1 MSSTAEQQGPNFF
14 GQALRRNALIILVVT
29 VGLGLLAY
37 TFANSRPVSY
47 EGKVRVLLNPT
58 PGNPYSPDAGASG
71 PQVTIAMT
79 TEASIVD
86 SAAVAKL
93 ANAKIS
99 PAWVPGTGTVTAV
112 VPPNTQ
118 IVAITF
124 RAPTAAAAQA
134 NAQLVADAFL
144 EYRKGQTAATQKT
157 RLDILTKQAA
167 TVQAALTKASAA
179 AGGTSPSP
187 VAVQQV
193 QLLANQLATLQTS
206 IGDLQAAG
214 TIPGSVVA
222 AAALPT
228 APSSLDPRLIAA
240 GGGLAGL
247 VLGLLFALLR
257 QRADKRI
264 RGEQLG
270 RIGGVPILGG
280 TDHSGVLAA
289 VRGPNLRQQDAVNRL
304 LRTAIL
310 AGLPAPSAVGISPLT
325 TRVPAG
331 TLTLEVA
338 QLIAEAG
345 YRVIVVDASPL
356 ATISR
361 QTGLAGH
368 NGLAQLLLGDPEAL
382 VSSLQ
387 VVGNV
392 NVLPTGGE
400 LAPVQELLAGQRFAA
415 LVEAALR
422 DHDYV
427 FVATGAASTPDAM
440 GVDRVVGHLVLVGE
454 DSRTTTRDVE
464 EASLRARQAKVGIL
478 GLALVPRRGL
488 FRRNPDTVK
497 ATATTRARGRGSA
510 AVAPAAAPPAALE
523 TREAA
528 PAPTPPGHAVS
539 EPSAPRAAELDL
551 PSRVGAAG
559 AAGSTLA
566 DTGERPGAAVPEQS

>member
-1 MSSTAEQQGPNFF
+1 MSSTAEQQVPNFF
-14 GQALRRNALIILVVT
+14 GQALRRNALIILVLT
-29 VGLGLLAY
+29 VGLGLLAH
-37 TFANSRPVSY
+37 TFASSRPVSY

-58 PGNPYSPDAGASG
+58 PGNPYSPDAGGSG

-86 SAAVAKL
+86 SAAVAKI
-93 ANAKIS
+93 ANAKIT
-99 PAWVPGTGTVTAV
+99 PAWVPGSGTVSSS

-118 IVAITF
+118 IVAITY
-124 RAPTAAAAQA
+124 RAATAAAAQA
-134 NAQLVADAFL
+134 NAQIVADAFL

-179 AGGTSPSP
+179 ASGTAPSP

-206 IGDLQAAG
+206 IGDLQATG

-228 APSSLDPRLIAA
+228 SPSSLDPRLITA

-280 TDHSGVLAA
+280 TDHTGVLAV
-289 VRGPNLRQQDAVNRL
+289 VRGASSRQQDAVNRL

-310 AGLPAPSAVGISPLT
+310 AGLPAPAALGVSPLSN
-325 TRVPAG
+325 RVPAG
-331 TLTLEVA
+331 PLTLEVA

-345 YRVIVVDASPL
+345 YRVVVIDASPS
-356 ATISR
+356 ATITR

-368 NGLAQLLLGDPEAL
+368 NGLAQLLRADPR
-382 VSSLQ
+382 VMGSSLQ
-387 VVGNV
+387 MVGNV
-392 NVLPTGGE
+392 SVVPTGGD

-415 LVEAALR
+415 LVGAALA
-422 DHDYV
+422 DYDYV
-427 FVATGAASTPDAM
+427 LVATGSASTPDAM

-454 DSRTTTRDVE
+454 DGRTTTRDVE

-488 FRRNPDTVK
+488 FRRNPDSVK
-497 ATATTRARGRGSA
+497 ASAGGRGRGRGRGS
-510 AVAPAAAPPAALE
+510 VVAAPGTAEAPAALE
-523 TREAA
+523 APEDPAA
-528 PAPTPPGHAVS
+528 PLQAGRPESVPAPTAG
-539 EPSAPRAAELDL
+539 AEL
-551 PSRVGAAG
+551 PASSAAAD
-559 AAGSTLA
+559 AATA
-566 DTGERPGAAVPEQS
+566 DPGERAGTAVPEPS